1 MKLLKYLE
9 SIKTE
14 DVNVQNLE
22 RILTSLRSRI
32 STLEIQEPESSGITY
47 EKWEEKVEEL
57 DSIIQLIS
65 DHLEELKKLT
75 DDNTTN
81 NTDNSQAILDLKE
94 EILEDLSDEVIG
106 YQIWYG
112 GLSRVDIE

>member
-14 DVNVQNLE
+14 DINIQNLE
-22 RILTSLRSRI
+22 RILASLRSRI
-32 STLEIQEPESSGITY
+32 STLEIQEPESSGVTY

-65 DHLEELKKLT
+65 DHVEELKKLI
-75 DDNTTN
+75 DDSTTN
-81 NTDNSQAILDLKE
+81 NKDNSQAILDLKE
-94 EILEDLSDEVIG
+94 EIFEDLSDEVVG